1 MKVILPIKK
10 EGGELPPNLHPA
22 FFNEL
27 QQIFDY
33 FFFANPEQ
41 SSLLSGAVSVE
52 ERPFNTS
59 SNATADLLALLL
71 VVCILL
77 LPIFRICLNMKA
89 DYY

>member
-33 FFFANPEQ
+33 FFFANPGQ
-41 SSLLSGAVSVE
+41 SSELLVGASVA

-59 SNATADLLALLL
+59 SNATADLLA
-71 VVCILL
+71 
-77 LPIFRICLNMKA
+77 
-89 DYY
+89 